1 MTKQKAYKVDL
12 RTLEYS
18 PNENPLAAVSEVPM
32 KKKRVRSGLA
42 TKTLVDANTGDVVA
56 ASVVHQIE
64 EKDSDEFVKVFA
76 AGIAATYELT
86 RTGQRVFQ
94 AILQEY
100 EQTPMSRG
108 FADSIYLAWF
118 DGGLS
123 GRNVGMSEYTFK
135 RGLRELLEKSFISP
149 QAPNVFWVNPALF
162 FKGDRVLLVR
172 EYRRKARIESAR
184 DPHTIDLV
192 DGKTDAERD
201 AGS

>member
-1 MTKQKAYKVDL
+1 MTKQKTYKVDL

-18 PNENPLAAVSEVPM
+18 PNENPLAVISEVPM

-42 TKTLVDANTGDVVA
+42 HKTLIDAETNELVA

-123 GRNVGMSEYTFK
+123 GRNIGMSEYTFK
-135 RGLRELLEKSFISP
+135 RGLRELLEKGFIAP

-172 EYRRKARIESAR
+172 EYRRKAKAESQR

-201 AGS
+201 AEG